1 MYWGSVMPD
10 KEILMYAHAGSGNHG
25 CEAIVRSMCSIAGHD
40 NKIAVISNNVA
51 EDESYNLDSACR
63 LIQERDISKH
73 FFTHALYYA
82 YRKFTGEGECFLK
95 YRYANAGSLENYK
108 FAVSIGGDN
117 YCYDSMITDLEN
129 ANRMFHQNGLKTVLL
144 GCSIEPELI
153 KNRADVREDMK
164 LYDRI
169 IARESITYNALIDA
183 GLSNAILC
191 PDSAFTL
198 KPVETEMPREFSKN
212 TVGINI
218 SPMVQNFVATGSNAD
233 SVAVADGKTGKDIV
247 MRNYEKLIEYILK
260 DTDMNIALIPHV
272 VWNRNDDR
280 KPLQILYDEYKATG
294 RVLIV
299 SDRSCGELKTIIS
312 KCRFFVG
319 ARTHATIAAY
329 SSCVPTLVVGY
340 SVKSRGIAKDL
351 FGTDEHYVIS
361 VQDMKSDEQLSEG
374 FVWLTE
380 HEDEIMMK
388 LNETIMDYTMT
399 TRKLED
405 LLRKCV

>member
-1 MYWGSVMPD
+1 MSD
-10 KEILMYAHAGSGNHG
+10 REILMYAHAGSGNHG

-51 EDESYNLDSACR
+51 EDKSYNLDSVCR

-82 YRKFTGEGECFLK
+82 YRKFTGEGESFLK

-108 FAVSIGGDN
+108 LAVSIGGDN

-129 ANRMFHQNGLKTVLL
+129 ANRMFHQNGLKTILL

-153 KNRADVREDMK
+153 KNRADISEDMK

-169 IARESITYNALIDA
+169 IARESITYSALMEN
-183 GLSNAILC
+183 GFSNAVLC
-191 PDSAFTL
+191 PDPAFAL
-198 KPVETEMPREFSKN
+198 KPMETEMPEGFSNN
-212 TVGINI
+212 TVGINV
-218 SPMVQNFVATGSNAD
+218 SPMVQNLVSGS
-233 SVAVADGKTGKDIV
+233 DIV
-247 MRNYEKLIEYILK
+247 MSNYERLIEYILK
-260 DTDMNIALIPHV
+260 DTNMNIALIPHV

-280 KPLQILYDEYKATG
+280 KPLQILYDKYKETG

-299 SDRSCGELKTIIS
+299 LDRSCGELKTIIS

-361 VQDMKSDEQLSEG
+361 VQDMESDEQLKEG

-380 HEDEIMMK
+380 HEDEITVQ
-388 LNETIMDYTMT
+388 LYEIITDYTMRT
-399 TRKLED
+399 HDLEG
-405 LLRKCV
+405 LLYAY